1 MWKPGTA
8 KPNDATP
15 KSQNNASAVK
25 SPKTTGGASKSKKLS
40 NSTMGMRF
48 MQRKNEAKNK
58 EQEERKAFQQQQ
70 SALALV
76 RTSDNRNHTTN
87 NNDSVMPG
95 NDANMDRKRVNG
107 DISKD
112 EQQQSASSDGGAI
125 ILQLASV
132 VDIYGVGSD
141 VVGRRSFGGFRKPVR
156 TAYDAAL
163 KRRTEEDARTRN
175 TKSHI
180 TDQELL
186 ERYEKYVRG
195 GRGGGSEG
203 GGSGN
208 RGRKDK
214 RKR

>member
-8 KPNDATP
+8 KPNDASP
-15 KSQNNASAVK
+15 KSQTNALATK
-25 SPKTTGGASKSKKLS
+25 SPKTGGVSKSKKLS
-40 NSTMGMRF
+40 TSTMGMRF

-58 EQEERKAFQQQQ
+58 EQEERKAFQQ
-70 SALALV
+70 SAAAQV
-76 RTSDNRNHTTN
+76 RTNNNINHTTN
-87 NNDSVMPG
+87 NNDSVMAG
-95 NDANMDRKRVNG
+95 DNTNADRKRESG

-112 EQQQSASSDGGAI
+112 EQQSASSDGGAI

-186 ERYEKYVRG
+186 ERYEKYVKG

-214 RKR
+214 SKRKR